1 MNLSKLAVK
10 RPVTIM
16 MMILI
21 VVLLG
26 TISLTRLP
34 LDLFPEIEVP
44 VAVVATSY
52 SGAGPQEVENLV
64 TKPMEGSI
72 ATVGNIDSINSI
84 SSEGNSI
91 VVAEF
96 NMGTDMDFAALEMR
110 EKVDTIKGFLPED
123 ADSPMVLKIDPNS
136 MPILQI
142 SLSTSGDLAELQS
155 LAEETFS
162 QRLERLEGVASVSVG
177 GGFTKEIEIAVDANS
192 LSSYGLSIDQL
203 AQILNA
209 SNINL
214 PGGQVE
220 NGEAELSARVV
231 GEFKSIDEIRDMP
244 LTLPTGAVITL
255 DDISTVELKNKEV
268 SSISRTNGRD
278 SINISLQKQSGS
290 NTVQVANLINEELE
304 ELKEDYPHVEIDVV
318 MDNSL
323 IIKQS
328 INTVV
333 KSVVAGSI
341 FAIIVLYIF
350 LKNVRTTLIIA
361 TSIPISVIA
370 SFILLYFNGITLN
383 MLTLGGLALSVGML
397 VDSAIVVLENIYRFR
412 AEGYS
417 RKESAIKGAS
427 EVGMAITAS
436 TLTTI
441 AVFLPIVF
449 VEGMVGIMFKD
460 FALTVTL
467 SLAASLLVS
476 LTLIPM
482 LSSKILRVESKKEA
496 TKKKKLDFL
505 YKAFDNIF
513 GRIENVYKGLLTKSL
528 KRRKTTILIAGVV
541 FIVSMASL
549 AGVGMEFI
557 PATDEGTISINI
569 DMPLG
574 TRLNKMDN
582 VAQTIEDKLNHIP
595 EVNVVFSNVS
605 SSGDVMMGGSSG
617 TSGSLTVGLVE
628 LSERNRSTAEVSEEI
643 RNLVKDIPGAEISV
657 NPTSTTAMMT
667 AGNPISINIKGSE
680 LDTLEEISNDV
691 KEIIESV
698 EGTREVK
705 TGLSEAV
712 PELEVLINKEMAAN
726 YGLTTAQ
733 IASSVRGNASGTTV
747 AQFKDEGEEIDI
759 VIRPS
764 GNITESLS
772 NYEHMNITTPTG
784 ANIPLSQV
792 ADLSVVKGPLEIT
805 RENQE
810 KVVTVTGQ
818 IVDRDLNS
826 IVTDIDAKLQEY
838 NMPEGYQY
846 SIGGENEEM
855 MEAFGQLALA
865 LVLAV
870 ILIYM
875 VMASQFE
882 SLINPFIIM
891 FTMPLAFSGGALALF
906 ITGRKLGVT
915 SFIGVIM
922 LAGIVVNNGIV
933 LIDYI
938 NTLRNE
944 GKDRSEAIIT
954 AGPVRLRPIL
964 MTTLTTIL
972 GLLPLALGI
981 GEGSELMSP
990 MATVVIGGLLLST
1003 VITLVFVPVIYT
1015 VFDDLSNSFK
1025 SKLKGKKKNTTLEA

>member
-21 VVLLG
+21 IVLLG

-64 TKPMEGSI
+64 TKPMEGSV
-72 ATVGNIDSINSI
+72 ATVGNIDSISSI
-84 SSEGNSI
+84 SSEGSSLVI
-91 VVAEF
+91 AEF

-110 EKVDTIKGFLPED
+110 EKVDTIKGFLPDD

-136 MPILQI
+136 MPIIQI
-142 SLSTSGDLAELQS
+142 SLSTEGDLAELQS

-177 GGFTKEIEIAVDANS
+177 GGFTKEIEISVDTNS
-192 LSSYGLSIDQL
+192 LSSYGLSINQL

-220 NGEAELSARVV
+220 NGESELSASVV
-231 GEFKSIDEIRDMP
+231 GEFKTIDEIRNMP

-255 DDISTVELKNKEV
+255 DDISSVELKNKEV
-268 SSISRTNGRD
+268 SSISRTNGKD

-290 NTVQVANLINEELE
+290 NTVQVANLINDELE
-304 ELKEDYPHVEIDVV
+304 ALEVDYPDIEIDVV

-323 IIKQS
+323 IIKRS

-333 KSVVAGSI
+333 KNVIAGSI

-350 LKNVRTTLIIA
+350 LKNIRTTLIIA

-383 MLTLGGLALSVGML
+383 MLTLGGLALAVGML

-412 AEGYS
+412 SEGYS
-417 RKESAIKGAS
+417 KKESAIKGAS

-449 VEGMVGIMFKD
+449 VDGIVGIMFKD

-482 LSSKILRVESKKEA
+482 LSSKILRVESKEE
-496 TKKKKLDFL
+496 TVKKSKLGFL
-505 YKAFDNIF
+505 HKAFDSVI
-513 GRIENVYKGLLTKSL
+513 RKIEKVYKGILTKSI
-528 KRRKTTILIAGVV
+528 KHRKTTIFVAIVV

-557 PATDEGTISINI
+557 PATDEGTISIGI

-574 TRLNKMDN
+574 TRINKMDSI
-582 VAQTIEDKLNHIP
+582 AQTIEDKITDIP
-595 EVNVVFSNVS
+595 EIDVIFSNVS

-628 LSERNRSTAEVSEEI
+628 LSERDRSTGQVAEEI
-643 RNLVKDIPGAEISV
+643 RNLAKDIPGAEISV
-657 NPTSTTAMMT
+657 NPTSTTEMMT
-667 AGNPISINIKGSE
+667 AGSPISISIKGSE

-818 IVDRDLNS
+818 IVNRDLNS
-826 IVTDIDAKLQEY
+826 IVKDIDAKLQEY
-838 NMPEGYQY
+838 EMPEGYQY

-891 FTMPLAFSGGALALF
+891 FTMPLAFSGGALGLF

-915 SFIGVIM
+915 SFIGIIM

-944 GKDRSEAIIT
+944 GKDRSEAIII

-972 GLLPLALGI
+972 GLLPLAFGV

>member
-1 MNLSKLAVK
+1 
-10 RPVTIM
+10 M

-21 VVLLG
+21 IVLLG

-44 VAVVATSY
+44 VAIVATSY

-64 TKPMEGSI
+64 TKPMEGSVS
-72 ATVGNIDSINSI
+72 TVGNIDSIRSI
-84 SSEGNSI
+84 SSEGRSLVI
-91 VVAEF
+91 AEF

-110 EKVDTIKGFLPED
+110 EKVDTIKGFLPND

-136 MPILQI
+136 MPIIQI

-177 GGFTKEIEIAVDANS
+177 GGFTKEIEIAVDTNS
-192 LSSYGLSIDQL
+192 LSSYGLSINQL

-220 NGEAELSARVV
+220 NGESELSASVV
-231 GEFKSIDEIRDMP
+231 GEFKTIDEIRNMP

-255 DDISTVELKNKEV
+255 DDISSVELKNKEV
-268 SSISRTNGRD
+268 SSISRTNGKD

-290 NTVQVANLINEELE
+290 NTVQVANLINDELE
-304 ELKEDYPHVEIDVV
+304 ALEVDYPDIEIDVV

-323 IIKQS
+323 IIKRS

-333 KSVVAGSI
+333 RNVVTGSI

-350 LKNVRTTLIIA
+350 LKNIRTTLIIA

-383 MLTLGGLALSVGML
+383 MLTLGGLALAVGML

-417 RKESAIKGAS
+417 KKESAIKGAS

-449 VEGMVGIMFKD
+449 VDGIVGIMFKD

-482 LSSKILRVESKKEA
+482 LSSKILRVESEEETVKKS
-496 TKKKKLDFL
+496 KLGFL
-505 YKAFDNIF
+505 HKVFDSVI
-513 GRIENVYKGLLTKSL
+513 RKIEKVYKVLLTKSIE
-528 KRRKTTILIAGVV
+528 RRKTTIFVAIVV

-557 PATDEGTISINI
+557 PSTDEGTISIGI

-574 TRLNKMDN
+574 TRINKMDSI
-582 VAQTIEDKLNHIP
+582 AQTIEDKITDIP
-595 EVNVVFSNVS
+595 EIDVIFSNVS

-628 LSERNRSTAEVSEEI
+628 LSERDRSTGQVAEEI
-643 RNLVKDIPGAEISV
+643 RNLVKDTPGAEISV
-657 NPTSTTAMMT
+657 NPTSTTEMMT
-667 AGNPISINIKGSE
+667 AGSPISISIKGSE

-764 GNITESLS
+764 GNITDSLS

-818 IVDRDLNS
+818 IVNRDLNS
-826 IVTDIDAKLQEY
+826 IVKDIDAKLQEY
-838 NMPEGYQY
+838 DMPEGYQY

-855 MEAFGQLALA
+855 MDAFGQLALA
-865 LVLAV
+865 LVLAI

-891 FTMPLAFSGGALALF
+891 FTMPLAFSGGALGLF

-915 SFIGVIM
+915 SFIGLIM

-944 GKDRSEAIIT
+944 GKDRSEAIII

-972 GLLPLALGI
+972 GLLPLAFGV